1 MRSRTKNIFIASILV
16 TLFSAG
22 VCSFLVYEIEVKGML
37 LEEKIKIL
45 AENNNKE
52 KSYIDIQRTIRDTEV
67 DRNKISDKFFS
78 SEDDSITFL
87 NEIEAL
93 APKLGLVLET
103 QALEPIFDENKKLH
117 SIKISFNY
125 SGKKASVMDFSK
137 ILENLQYYSYLENL
151 NLKKVAQ
158 DDWNGKVTLVIS
170 IYPS

>member
-37 LEEKIKIL
+37 LEEKLKIL

-103 QALEPIFDENKKLH
+103 QALEPIFDENKKLQ